1 MIVSYNELV
10 STVEK
15 AFLGARR
22 IYGEAD
28 VIAAMVADLQMFGLD
43 GIRHF
48 NNASRRNSWGADR
61 AVTVTNQNESCL
73 NVNLHSSSVA
83 CHFPSVLDFAIDKM
97 AVNKFISITLQ
108 QCHNP
113 WFIHGELLKLAK
125 KGKACRAVWTDYSE
139 PKQVTYILNA
149 GNTAPEIWYA
159 RSSNLTA
166 SLGDT
171 IVIELSTNDFE
182 IPKYTPDY
190 TRHISSDKLLFTKE
204 VAWANGVFVED
215 EEWEQLK
222 KQSTLYLV
230 EKSEHSA
237 KGAGESAVS

>member
-1 MIVSYNELV
+1 MIVSHNELV

-22 IYGEAD
+22 VCGEAD

-48 NNASRRNSWGADR
+48 NNANRRNSWGTDR
-61 AVTVTNQNESCL
+61 AVTVTNHDECCL
-73 NVNLHSSSVA
+73 NINLHSSSVA
-83 CHFPSVLDFAIDKM
+83 CHFPTVLDFAIDKM
-97 AVNKFISITLQ
+97 AVNKSISITLQ
-108 QCHNP
+108 RCHNP
-113 WFIHGELLKLAK
+113 WFIHGELLKLAE

-139 PKQVTYILNA
+139 PRQVTYILNS
-149 GNTAPEIWYA
+149 GKIAPEIWYSH
-159 RSSNLTA
+159 SSNLSTN
-166 SLGDT
+166 LGGT
-171 IVIELSTNDFE
+171 VEIELSTNDFD
-182 IPKYTPDY
+182 IPRYTPEY

-204 VAWANGVFVED
+204 IAWRDGVFVED

-222 KQSTLYLV
+222 RQATLYLV

-237 KGAGESAVS
+237 RGAGESVVS